1 MGQSPITY
9 YRQVLSLCDL
19 PAECGVDHPNV
30 YDMFPRDVV
39 ERAREYRAIIGP
51 SGTGAYTHSQGVLGL
66 RKHIAEFIQNRDG
79 YPAYSGN
86 IFLTVRKNNNDIVL
100 YLC

>member
-30 YDMFPRDVV
+30 YEIFPRDVV
-39 ERAREYRAIIGP
+39 ERAREYRDIIGP

-86 IFLTVRKNNNDIVL
+86 IFLTVRKNKNDIVL
-100 YLC
+100 